1 MEKKKP
7 HYSLRDIK
15 AVVAARGLAC
25 FTLTARAGFR
35 RMGLQVADA
44 LATIATLDTRNFY
57 KSMTTHADHRAW
69 QDVYYAEIPGKKTAY
84 IKFTLTLC
92 EGRVVIQFKEK

>member
-7 HYSLRDIK
+7 HYLLKDIK
-15 AVVAARGLAC
+15 AAVASKGLAC

-35 RMGLQVADA
+35 RMGLQLADA
-44 LATIATLDTRNFY
+44 LATIAALEPRNFY
-57 KSMTTHADHRAW
+57 KSMTTHTDHSAW
-69 QDVYYAEIPGKKTAY
+69 QDVYYAETPGKKTAY
-84 IKFTLTLC
+84 IKFTLC